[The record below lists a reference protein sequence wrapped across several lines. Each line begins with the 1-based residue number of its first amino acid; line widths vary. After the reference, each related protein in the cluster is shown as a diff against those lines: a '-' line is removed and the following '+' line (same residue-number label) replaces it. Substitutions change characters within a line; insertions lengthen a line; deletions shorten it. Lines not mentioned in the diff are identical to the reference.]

1 MLTVLGRATSVN
13 VQRVMWTIGELG
25 LAHVRKDVGG
35 AFGGND
41 APEFRAKNPHGLVP
55 TVELG
60 DGRVMWES
68 SAIVRQLA
76 RSDPERRLWPEGGQD
91 ELSADMWAQWA
102 VLNINV
108 PIATVFVALI
118 RSKIAE
124 RNWTKI
130 NEAAQAAH
138 KGLLSAEAVLSERAF
153 LATDH
158 LTIADIDFGV
168 MLYRYYEME
177 IERPDLPAV
186 AAYYRRLTERPAY
199 EEHVMV
205 DFNGLRAE
213 PR

>member
-13 VQRVMWTIGELG
+13 VQRVMWAIGELG
-25 LAHVRKDVGG
+25 LPHTREDVGG

-41 APEFRAKNPHGLVP
+41 EPEFRAKNPHGLVP
-55 TVELG
+55 TVVLD

-76 RSDPERRLWPEGGQD
+76 RSDPQRRLWPAGGQD

-108 PIATVFVALI
+108 PIATIFIALI
-118 RSKIAE
+118 RSKVAD
-124 RNWTKI
+124 RDWGKI
-130 NEAAQAAH
+130 NAAGQAAH
-138 KGLLSAEAVLSERAF
+138 KGLLAAEAVLAERPF
-153 LATDH
+153 LATDR
-158 LTIADIDFGV
+158 LSIADIDFGV

-199 EEHVMV
+199 QEHVMV